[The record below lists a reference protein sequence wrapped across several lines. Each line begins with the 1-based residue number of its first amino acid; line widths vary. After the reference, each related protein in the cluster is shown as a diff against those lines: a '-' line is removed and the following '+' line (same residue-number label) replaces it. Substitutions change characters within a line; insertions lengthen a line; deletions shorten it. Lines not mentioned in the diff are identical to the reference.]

1 MFILTEPRPTD
12 CFPSLYG
19 DYPSIPLPSQS
30 QPLQQTHSLS
40 FGARFSTVILF
51 FTLFVTVFIKL
62 CLNCIHGAPNIPFTV
77 KVTTEVHFWLLV
89 LCKGTIIKC
98 LVFRKKKLS
107 FKIHFLSLDSPSLP
121 EIILNSPGS
130 LIMLLID

>member
-30 QPLQQTHSLS
+30 QPLQQIHSLS
-40 FGARFSTVILF
+40 FGARFSTSIFF

-62 CLNCIHGAPNIPFTV
+62 CLNCIHGTLNIPFTV

-98 LVFRKKKLS
+98 LVFRIKKILLQDPFFITGLS
-107 FKIHFLSLDSPSLP
+107 FSS
-121 EIILNSPGS
+121 
-130 LIMLLID
+130 

>member
-40 FGARFSTVILF
+40 FGARFSTVIFF

-98 LVFRKKKLS
+98 LVFRIKKNPPSRSIFITGLS
-107 FKIHFLSLDSPSLP
+107 FSS
-121 EIILNSPGS
+121 
-130 LIMLLID
+130 